1 MGISGNRGP
10 GAVWA
15 ESSEKRG
22 MGHFVKNGPRP
33 PARPACG
40 PFSLCKMTKIKFRH
54 FAQRASPPGWPLF
67 GGRVTRLVTPQGV
80 WAGRPLK
87 GGQ

>member
-33 PARPACG
+33 PARPARG

-54 FAQRASPPGWPLF
+54 FAQRASPFGWPLS
-67 GGRVTRLVTPQGV
+67 GVTPLVTPQGV
-80 WAGRPLK
+80 SAGRP
-87 GGQ
+87 